1 MRLERVRLGELS
13 QLRGLDF
20 APAAGL
26 NVLVGPN
33 AQGKSNLLE
42 ALAMLATGKSFRAHR
57 ESELIRD
64 GTERAEIGGEA
75 RIAAGEIRLRCT
87 IARTPAGTRKSFE
100 VNGGAVGFAR
110 FLGRARVVTFVP
122 ADLQLVAG
130 GPALRRAFLN
140 GALAQL
146 SPTYYRDL
154 ALYQK
159 IVQQK
164 SALLRGA
171 IAPDRD
177 LLLAY
182 NDELVRPAS
191 ALIAARRAFVD
202 ELAAATARDL
212 RALAGTRERLGVTYA
227 PNPEGDVV
235 EALARAARRRAAPAH
250 DAGRAAPRRSAA
262 CWSTGSRWRRSAR
275 RVSSA
280 RRCSR
285 SRSPNTT
292 SCARAPHDAPILLLD
307 DVLSE
312 LDAERAGGFLDAV
325 GGFEQAFLTTTE
337 LPAAVGPAATWSIRA
352 ATRDAVLRL
361 DGVLDGWRPKPGHG
375 SDPLVAARAAW
386 AELVGADVAR
396 AAQPVA
402 IERDRRWSC

>member
-1 MRLERVRLGELS
+1 VLLSTVRLRDFRNYVE
-13 QLRGLDF
+13 LDF
-20 APAAGL
+20 KPAAGL
-26 NVLVGPN
+26 NVIAGPN

-57 ESELIRD
+57 ESELVRS
-64 GTERAEIGGEA
+64 GTERAYIAGDA

-110 FLGRARVVTFVP
+110 FLGRTRVVTFVP
-122 ADLQLVAG
+122 ADLQLVSG
-130 GPALRRAFLN
+130 GPALRRSFLN

-159 IVQQK
+159 VVQQK

-202 ELAAATARDL
+202 ELAAATAAIYARW
-212 RALAGTRERLGVTYA
+212 RGTHERLGVAYA
-227 PNPEGDVV
+227 PNPEGDIA
-235 EALARAARRRAAPAH
+235 EALANALESEVRRRTTLVGPHRDDLRLLVDGTPLAAFGSQGQQRTAVLALKVAEY
-250 DAGRAAPRRSAA
+250 DVMRAR
-262 CWSTGSRWRRSAR
+262 TG
-275 RVSSA
+275 
-280 RRCSR
+280 
-285 SRSPNTT
+285 
-292 SCARAPHDAPILLLD
+292 DAPILLLD

-312 LDAERAGGFLDAV
+312 LDAERAGGFLGAV
-325 GGFEQAFLTTTE
+325 EGFEQAFLTTTE
-337 LPAAVGPAATWSIRA
+337 LPREIGAAATWSIRA
-352 ATRDAVLRL
+352 ATVT
-361 DGVLDGWRPKPGHG
+361 P
-375 SDPLVAARAAW
+375 
-386 AELVGADVAR
+386 
-396 AAQPVA
+396 
-402 IERDRRWSC
+402 C